1 MVVKISPE
9 DFLLL
14 APVTGISLPSGVIK
28 VMDKGCLNVTLAG
41 LVDAV
46 PMAPD
51 KVTVLPL
58 MLAMVVPVSV
68 EPKYTLS
75 PTAKPVADVTATV
88 VLAVVVLAVVVVLLS
103 LLKKDTEAPL
113 GTVTAS
119 LVVSVV
125 PLMDVT
131 VTPESTPLMNTFMP
145 AVTVTAEPALL
156 GTAVKLKVL
165 VVEAA
170 LVKVEATG
178 DVLTRNT
185 VSLFKVTL
193 VVPKVLGDAE
203 LLGV

>member
-1 MVVKISPE
+1 
-9 DFLLL
+9 
-14 APVTGISLPSGVIK
+14 
-28 VMDKGCLNVTLAG
+28 
-41 LVDAV
+41 
-46 PMAPD
+46 
-51 KVTVLPL
+51 

-88 VLAVVVLAVVVVLLS
+88 VLATVVLAVVLVLLS

-131 VTPESTPLMNTFMP
+131 VTPESTPLMKTFMP

-156 GTAVKLKVL
+156 GTAVKLKAL
-165 VVEAA
+165 PVVAA
-170 LVKVEATG
+170 LVSVDARG
-178 DVLTRNT
+178 AVLTRST
-185 VSLFKVTL
+185 VSLLSVTL
-193 VVPKVLGDAE
+193 DVPKILGEAE